1 MDELDRING
10 YFDKTLETRPYEERL
25 KSHNQLVKEIVRHA
39 YEKCQAIRERF
50 ERVGLTPESIK
61 GVADLAKIPILR
73 KDDLI
78 GLQGGKP
85 PFGGLL
91 GVPESEVSWIFMSPG
106 PIFDPIIGNDED
118 RERSIASAFYSC
130 GFRKG
135 DKVLN
140 AWSYHMVPAGM
151 WNDLALRYMGCT
163 VIPTGTGNTELQVQ
177 ILKHLKV
184 EGFLGTAGFLMNILK
199 KAEEMGLDPRR
210 DLNLKVAI
218 AGGEVG
224 GGPMRKLFEEKYN
237 MITGDFYGTADVGM
251 IAYECKEKSG
261 MHFIENLVAEIVD
274 PKTGKTLAPG
284 DVGEVVITNFNKAY
298 PMIRFGTGDLSK
310 VNEEYCGCG
319 RTSVRLTR
327 ILGRVGE
334 AVRVRGMFIH
344 LKQSQQVMGFFP
356 ELGNFQVVVSRV
368 EYRDHLTLRV
378 ELKEEIPNR
387 EILKGSLSEKFKD
400 VCRLSPDEV
409 IFLEPGGLA
418 NEKKVLVDQR
428 EY

>member
-1 MDELDRING
+1 
-10 YFDKTLETRPYEERL
+10 
-25 KSHNQLVKEIVRHA
+25 
-39 YEKCQAIRERF
+39 
-50 ERVGLTPESIK
+50 
-61 GVADLAKIPILR
+61 
-73 KDDLI
+73 
-78 GLQGGKP
+78 
-85 PFGGLL
+85 
-91 GVPESEVSWIFMSPG
+91 
-106 PIFDPIIGNDED
+106 
-118 RERSIASAFYSC
+118 
-130 GFRKG
+130 
-135 DKVLN
+135 
-140 AWSYHMVPAGM
+140 
-151 WNDLALRYMGCT
+151 
-163 VIPTGTGNTELQVQ
+163 
-177 ILKHLKV
+177 V

-284 DVGEVVITNFNKAY
+284 EVGEVVITNFNKGY

-310 VNEEYCGCG
+310 VDEEYCGCG

-344 LKQSQQVMGFFP
+344 LKQSQQVVGFFP
-356 ELGNFQVVVSRV
+356 ELGDFQIVVSRV
-368 EYRDHLTLRV
+368 EYRDHLTLRI
-378 ELKEEIPNR
+378 ELKEEISNR
-387 EILKGSLSEKFKD
+387 EMLRRSLSEKFKD
-400 VCRLSPDEV
+400 VCRLSPDEI